1 MHSKNEIERG
11 RDTMVIV
18 TGKGTWGLDLSNER
32 AIIEHEKSR
41 EGAIA

>member
-1 MHSKNEIERG
+1 MHSKNEIESG

-18 TGKGTWGLDLSNER
+18 TGKATLGLDLSNER
-32 AIIEHEKSR
+32 AIMECEKSR